1 MMITK
6 VQVVVMKVHPLRNT
20 PLVPLMKV
28 CPLRYTPC
36 SHSYIYINFINLNLT
51 VLFTVNI
58 FVANLKV
65 ID

>member
-1 MMITK
+1 MMIAK
-6 VQVVVMKVHPLRNT
+6 VQVVVMKMHPLRNT
-20 PLVPLMKV
+20 PLFPLMKV
-28 CPLRYTPC
+28 CPLRHTPC